1 MRRRAEKHV
10 EKAGRSFTWARDLFP
25 IAHILASLPE
35 NELAP
40 PALRHI
46 FRRAL
51 RCGGAG
57 SRKNFQIAP
66 CETPSRSFPNRRKGK
81 GI

>member
-1 MRRRAEKHV
+1 MNMFTEEHV
-10 EKAGRSFTWARDLFP
+10 ENAGWGFTRARNLFP
-25 IAHILASLPE
+25 TAHILASLPE

-51 RCGGAG
+51 HCGGAG
-57 SRKNFQIAP
+57 SRKNLQIAP
-66 CETPSRSFPNRRKGK
+66 CETPSRSFPKRI